1 MSGVIAVELIVAVM
15 LFGAVWFLT
24 SRRTKSEA
32 GMGKSVVL
40 MRWEDGII

>member
-24 SRRTKSEA
+24 SRQTKSEA
-32 GMGKSVVL
+32 GMRKSVEL
-40 MRWEDGII
+40 TRWEDGII